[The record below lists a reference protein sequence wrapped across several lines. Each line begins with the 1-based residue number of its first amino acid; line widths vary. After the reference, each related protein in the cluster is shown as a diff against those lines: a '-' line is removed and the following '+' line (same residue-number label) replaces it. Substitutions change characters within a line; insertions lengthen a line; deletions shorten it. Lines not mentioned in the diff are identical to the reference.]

1 VTGNIV
7 KPFEINLRR
16 IAPEE
21 PTFVIAEAG
30 VNHNGQLVLA
40 KRLVDIALG
49 AGADAV
55 KFQTFR
61 ADQLASSSASKAT
74 YQERISSQSES
85 QLEMLRQL
93 ELSEDAFHDIQ
104 KHCRSRGIIFL
115 STAFDE
121 RSVDFLVELNVP
133 AFKIPSGEITNSPLL
148 AHVGAKGKPVILSTG
163 MATLGEIDQAMR
175 CLSESGASQI
185 ALLQCVS
192 EYPADVS
199 STNLRAMAS
208 LSDCF
213 GVPVGLS
220 DHSLGT
226 EVAIAAVALGA
237 RIIEKHFTSDK
248 SLPGPDHS
256 ASLEPG
262 ELKMLVTA
270 IRNVEAALGDGVKRP
285 TAEELRNAAVVRRS
299 LVAAVD
305 LEAGASLERSMVAFK
320 RPGTGISMQIL
331 PYLLGRKLRRKVEA
345 GAMLELGM
353 FE

>member
-1 VTGNIV
+1 VNESIV
-7 KPFEINLRR
+7 KPFEIN
-16 IAPEE
+16 AHKVGPAQ

-30 VNHNGQLVLA
+30 VNHNGQLSLA
-40 KRLVDIALG
+40 KRLVDIAVD

-61 ADQLASSSASKAT
+61 AAQLASSSATKAD
-74 YQERISSQSES
+74 YQKQTTSPAES
-85 QLEMLRQL
+85 QLEMLRRL
-93 ELSEDAFHDIQ
+93 ELSEDAFREIQ
-104 KHCRSRGIIFL
+104 NHCRSRGVIFL

-121 RSVDFLVELNVP
+121 RSVDFLADLDVP

-148 AHVGAKGKPVILSTG
+148 EHIAAKSKPVILSTG
-163 MATLGEIDQAMR
+163 MATLAEIDQAMR
-175 CLSESGASQI
+175 CLNHSGASQI

-199 STNLRAMAS
+199 RMNLRAMTT

-226 EVAIAAVALGA
+226 EVSIAAVALGA
-237 RIIEKHFTSDK
+237 SIIEKHFTSDK

-256 ASLEPG
+256 ASLEPA

-270 IRNVEAALGDGVKRP
+270 IRNVEVALGDGVKQP
-285 TAEELRNAAVVRRS
+285 TPEELRNATVVRRS

-305 LEAGASLERSMVAFK
+305 LEAGSALERSMVAFK
-320 RPGTGISMQIL
+320 RPGTGISVQLL
-331 PYLLGRKLRRKVEA
+331 PYLLDRKLRCKVEA

>member
-1 VTGNIV
+1 V
-7 KPFEINLRR
+7 KPFEIGARK
-16 IAPEE
+16 IAAEE

-30 VNHNGQLVLA
+30 VNHNGQLLLA
-40 KRLVDIALG
+40 KRLVDIAVET
-49 AGADAV
+49 GADAV
-55 KFQTFR
+55 KFQAFR
-61 ADQLASSSASKAT
+61 AAQLASSSATKAG
-74 YQERISSQSES
+74 YQQRTMPDGES
-85 QLEMLRQL
+85 QLEMLRRL
-93 ELSEDAFHDIQ
+93 ELSEEDFREIRN
-104 KHCRSRGIIFL
+104 HCRSRGIIFL

-121 RSVDFLVELNVP
+121 ESVDFLDELDVP

-148 AHVGAKGKPVILSTG
+148 EHIGAKRKPVILSTG

-175 CLSESGASQI
+175 CLYDSGASQI
-185 ALLQCVS
+185 ALVQCVS

-199 STNLRAMAS
+199 STNLRVMAS
-208 LSDCF
+208 LSQCF

-248 SLPGPDHS
+248 SLAGPDHS

-270 IRNVEAALGDGVKRP
+270 IRNVETALGDGVKQP
-285 TAEELRNAAVVRRS
+285 TAEELRNATVVRRS

-305 LEAGASLERSMVAFK
+305 LEAGRALERSMVAFK
-320 RPGTGISMQIL
+320 RPGTGISVQSL
-331 PYLLGRKLRRKVEA
+331 PYLLGRKVRRKVEA
-345 GAMLELGM
+345 GAILELEM

>member
-1 VTGNIV
+1 VIESIV
-7 KPFEINLRR
+7 KPFEINARK
-16 IAPEE
+16 IGPAQ

-30 VNHNGQLVLA
+30 VNHNGELSLA
-40 KRLVDIALG
+40 KQLVDIAVD

-61 ADQLASSSASKAT
+61 AAQLASSSATKAD
-74 YQERISSQSES
+74 YQKQTTSPAES
-85 QLEMLRQL
+85 QLEMLRRL
-93 ELSEDAFHDIQ
+93 ELSEDGFREIQ
-104 KHCRSRGIIFL
+104 NHCRSRGIVFL

-121 RSVDFLVELNVP
+121 HSVDFLAGLDVP
-133 AFKIPSGEITNSPLL
+133 VLKIPSGEITNTPLL
-148 AHVGAKGKPVILSTG
+148 EQVAAKGKPVILSTG
-163 MATLGEIDQAMR
+163 MATLAEIDQAMR
-175 CLSESGASQI
+175 CLNHSGASQI

-199 STNLRAMAS
+199 SMNLRAMAT
-208 LSDCF
+208 LTDCF

-220 DHSLGT
+220 DHSLGI
-226 EVAIAAVALGA
+226 EVSIAAVALGA
-237 RIIEKHFTSDK
+237 SIIEKHFTSDK

-256 ASLEPG
+256 ASLEPA

-270 IRNVEAALGDGVKRP
+270 IRNVEAALGDGIKQP
-285 TAEELRNAAVVRRS
+285 TPEELRNAAVVRRS

-305 LEAGASLERSMVAFK
+305 LEAGSSLERSKVAFK
-320 RPGTGISMQIL
+320 RPGTGISVQLL
-331 PYLLGRKLRRKVEA
+331 PDLLGRKLRRRVEA